1 MNRISHKIL
10 YAALAA
16 GLLAA
21 PGCMVS
27 KSDFNTLQSQV
38 YTQNKR
44 MDELRDK
51 VDELES
57 QVNAV
62 TEMRATQANMYAELE
77 QIKGRLATVQ
87 GDVQTFNVQG
97 GSKDTQTT
105 LEEMKKQMESMRL
118 ALSSQLGVEIEG
130 IPDSAPAPEASAPV
144 PGVAP
149 QQQHAATPAKQVDTT
164 PEAMAKALY
173 EKGLEHFKNKEYAR
187 AQSLWAEFVQTYP
200 KNSLVANALFW
211 QGEAFFQM
219 SDYSRAVLAYQEVIS
234 KHPKSP
240 KYPSALLKQGMA
252 FYKMGNKKAGK
263 LVLEDLVKQFPKSA
277 EAKRAQTLLDE
288 NK

>member
-1 MNRISHKIL
+1 MNRTPRRL
-10 YAALAA
+10 LCAFLAA
-16 GLLAA
+16 GLLAV

-27 KSDFNTLQSQV
+27 KSDFTALQSQV

-44 MDELRDK
+44 LDELRDK

-77 QIKGRLATVQ
+77 QIKSRLAMVQ

-97 GSKDTQTT
+97 GPKDMQTSV
-105 LEEMKKQMESMRL
+105 EEMRKQMEAMRL
-118 ALSSQLGVEIEG
+118 ALSSQLGVELEG
-130 IPDSAPAPEASAPV
+130 LPEAAPAAEAEQAP
-144 PGVAP
+144 GAAP
-149 QQQHAATPAKQVDTT
+149 QAQHGAAPAKPMDTT

-200 KNSLVANALFW
+200 KNALVPNALFW
-211 QGEAFFQM
+211 QGEAFFQAQ
-219 SDYSRAVLAYQEVIS
+219 DYSRAVLAYQEVIS

-240 KYPSALLKQGMA
+240 KYPSALLKQGMS

-263 LVLEDLVKQFPKSA
+263 LVLEDLLKQFPKSA
-277 EAKRAQTLLDE
+277 EAKRAQTILDE